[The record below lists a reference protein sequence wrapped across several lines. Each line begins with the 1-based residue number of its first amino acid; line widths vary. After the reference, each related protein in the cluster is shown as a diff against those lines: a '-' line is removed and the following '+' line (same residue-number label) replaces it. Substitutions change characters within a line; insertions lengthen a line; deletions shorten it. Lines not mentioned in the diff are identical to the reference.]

1 MHIEDAV
8 LAYLKTQSGLTTLV
22 GTRIYPEEVPETV
35 QLPAVTYI
43 LVSNVP
49 IHVLTGKIT
58 LERPVYQYTAYAAT
72 KAAAR
77 AIAAQIA
84 LALSDYHGTLSGVVV
99 QKIELQNEM
108 STLISSADGTN
119 KTYTHDLEFEITY
132 ERT

>member
-8 LAYLKTQSGLTTLV
+8 LAYLKSYAGLTALV
-22 GTRIYPEEVPETV
+22 GSRIYPEEVPETEK
-35 QLPAVTYI
+35 LPAVTYI
-43 LVSNVP
+43 LVSSEFV
-49 IHVLTGKIT
+49 HTLDGKAT
-58 LERPVYQYTAYAAT
+58 LERPVYQYTAYADT

-77 AIAAQIA
+77 AVAAQIS

-108 STLISSADGTN
+108 STLISSGDGTV